1 MIAHAAEAGEDR
13 GRVVVRLGETA
24 AASHAALAAA
34 VHVARAFR
42 SEVEAIFA
50 EHPDIAAAAAHDR
63 LRIVAPHGGERSVLK
78 AALTIG
84 LNHFATAGARELAG
98 HARSAG
104 VSFSTKVVRDDP
116 IAALSAACVERGP
129 WNIVAFAEPITSPA
143 RAAVLND
150 ALARV
155 WGTTAFIA
163 TGRLAQ
169 WRPGPILAV
178 VEDIER
184 LTGLVRTAER
194 LAALTGEPVL
204 VLPAASDVI
213 GQDWLEGEV
222 ALTLAPGAGTT
233 VLPRPAFY
241 GPAAVLSEI
250 ERHRPRLV
258 LARHGGQVI
267 PAEGTHAALAAL
279 SAPAFILH

>member
-1 MIAHAAEAGEDR
+1 MIAHVAEAGEDR

-24 AASHAALAAA
+24 TSSPAALAAA
-34 VHVARAFR
+34 IHVARAFR
-42 SEVEAIFA
+42 SEIEAIFA
-50 EHPDIAAAAAHDR
+50 ESPDIAAATAHDR
-63 LRIVAPHGGERSVLK
+63 ARFVATNGGSR
-78 AALTIG
+78 AFPQATLTAG
-84 LNHFATAGARELAG
+84 LTHFASASVRQFAAEARAC
-98 HARSAG
+98 G
-104 VSFSTKVVRDDP
+104 VSFKAKVVHDEP
-116 IAALSAACVERGP
+116 IPALSAACAERGP
-129 WNIVAFAEPITSPA
+129 WNIVAFAEPITSRA

-163 TGRLAQ
+163 AGPMAR

-194 LAALTGEPVL
+194 LAALTGETVL
-204 VLPAASDVI
+204 VLPAAEDAI
-213 GQDWLEGEV
+213 AQDWLEGEV
-222 ALTLAPGAGTT
+222 ALTLAPAAGTK
-233 VLPRPAFY
+233 VLSRPPFY
-241 GPAAVLSEI
+241 GPAAILSEI

-267 PAEGTHAALAAL
+267 PPEGTECALAAL